1 MERDELPLSL
11 SLAPVPLVLVVRHA
25 LDGALDARL
34 PPVPQPHQRGPRIAG
49 ELLARRALGRR
60 PEAEP
65 ALVEVLQDDGAS
77 RRSIG
82 CEDHGH
88 LFIRPPGAELPKRV
102 LVERRSRHMAY
113 GILFLR
119 VVVGLLLFG
128 HGAQKLFGWFGG
140 HGPRGTA
147 GFFGSLGF
155 RRQHA
160 LPMAVLAGLSEAA
173 GLLFALGFLT
183 PFAALAIASV
193 MVVAVGTVHWK
204 NGLWATNGG
213 YEFNLVLWTVAIA
226 VAAGGPGRFSL
237 DGGVRL
243 GRQPRGRL
251 VGRRRP
257 RRLAARRTGRAR
269 NAREAAAGRRHGC
282 CTRPRARREL
292 HERQLTERTEPG
304 DADADEAEGSGP
316 VA

>member
-1 MERDELPLSL
+1 
-11 SLAPVPLVLVVRHA
+11 
-25 LDGALDARL
+25 
-34 PPVPQPHQRGPRIAG
+34 
-49 ELLARRALGRR
+49 
-60 PEAEP
+60 
-65 ALVEVLQDDGAS
+65 
-77 RRSIG
+77 
-82 CEDHGH
+82 
-88 LFIRPPGAELPKRV
+88 
-102 LVERRSRHMAY
+102 MAY

-183 PFAALAIASV
+183 PFAAVAIASV

-204 NGLWATNGG
+204 NGLWVTNGG

-226 VAAGGPGRFSL
+226 VAASGPGRFSL
-237 DGGVRL
+237 DSAFGWVDNLAGVWWGVGVLAASLLGGLLVLAMREKQLPAEDTDAANAALSRGVR
-243 GRQPRGRL
+243 
-251 VGRRRP
+251 
-257 RRLAARRTGRAR
+257 
-269 NAREAAAGRRHGC
+269 RER
-282 CTRPRARREL
+282 
-292 HERQLTERTEPG
+292 
-304 DADADEAEGSGP
+304 DESYTS
-316 VA
+316 VN

>member
-1 MERDELPLSL
+1 
-11 SLAPVPLVLVVRHA
+11 
-25 LDGALDARL
+25 
-34 PPVPQPHQRGPRIAG
+34 
-49 ELLARRALGRR
+49 
-60 PEAEP
+60 
-65 ALVEVLQDDGAS
+65 
-77 RRSIG
+77 
-82 CEDHGH
+82 
-88 LFIRPPGAELPKRV
+88 
-102 LVERRSRHMAY
+102 MAY

-193 MVVAVGTVHWK
+193 MVVAVGTVHWR
-204 NGLWATNGG
+204 NGLWVTNGG

-226 VAAGGPGRFSL
+226 VAASGPGRFSL
-237 DGGVRL
+237 DSAFGWVDNLAGVWWGVGVLVVSLLGGL
-243 GRQPRGRL
+243 L
-251 VGRRRP
+251 V
-257 RRLAARRTGRAR
+257 LATARK
-269 NAREAAAGRRHGC
+269 AAAGGRHGR
-282 CTRPRARREL
+282 CTRPRARRAL

-316 VA
+316 VV